1 MSNKGNTVVSILILI
16 LGAVFIYFF
25 DGGQLPRSIVFLC
38 GLAFAIPAVMLLV
51 STFFTGKSKHSAA
64 YRGIQIVCGVGGLGL
79 GACIILMPDIF
90 RPLLLYPFAALL
102 VVGGAFQVF
111 LISYKQRP
119 VDYPA
124 WMYIIPILVM
134 IAGVAMLCITPL
146 RNVENERWVVLI
158 TGIGAVLYGINGVMV
173 TVQSHRLPPLH
184 PAMPEKTGEKTGEDS
199 AVETAGGVDPY
210 SYRTDGKEEEHAGS
224 HKTGEV

>member
-1 MSNKGNTVVSILILI
+1 MSNKGNTLISILILI

-25 DGGQLPRSIVFLC
+25 DGDQLPRSIVFLC
-38 GLAFAIPAVMLLV
+38 GLAFAVPALVLLLA
-51 STFFTGKSKHSAA
+51 TFFTGKSKHSAA

-102 VVGGAFQVF
+102 LVGGAFQVF
-111 LISYKQRP
+111 LISHKQRP

-124 WMYIIPILVM
+124 WMYVIPILVM
-134 IAGVAMLCITPL
+134 ITGVVMLCVTPL

-158 TGIGAVLYGINGVMV
+158 TGIAAVLYGLNGIMV
-173 TVQSHRLPPLH
+173 TVQSRRQPPLH
-184 PAMPEKTGEKTGEDS
+184 PSLPDRKVEESLHPGEPSVPEESADSVSHKAPDEGEK
-199 AVETAGGVDPY
+199 
-210 SYRTDGKEEEHAGS
+210 
-224 HKTGEV
+224 